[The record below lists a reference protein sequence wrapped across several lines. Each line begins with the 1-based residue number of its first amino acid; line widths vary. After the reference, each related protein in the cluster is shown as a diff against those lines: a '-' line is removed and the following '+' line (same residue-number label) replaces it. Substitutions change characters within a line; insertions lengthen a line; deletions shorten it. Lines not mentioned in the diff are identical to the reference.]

1 MNVALV
7 IERIETWRG
16 GAETSTVQFARHLGS
31 LGCNVTVV
39 TMTDVPS
46 TPAMSIVPI
55 KVGAGWRAARTWR
68 FVRGAAKYF
77 RTHQFDIVHAIAPC
91 PFADVYQP
99 RGGTVPEMLSRNL
112 ALRPSAVKRGLKWVG
127 QRADLKYR
135 LLAGL
140 EKRLLTRRPA
150 PWVIAISQYVSNQL
164 KRHYGFD
171 AARIRLIFNGVD
183 PDTSPAHERRRHRI
197 EIRRQFGLADDDLV
211 LLAVAHNFRLKG
223 VDKMIQAMADGR
235 VRELGNVFAIIVGR
249 DNPKNLVERAAAT
262 GLADRVFF
270 AGPSQRVSAFFHAA
284 DVLVHPTYYDPC
296 SRVVLEAMAA
306 GLPVIT
312 TRYNGAAERITDGR
326 EGYVIDC
333 PTDLAALADRIARL
347 ADADHRRHC
356 AQAAPA
362 AVEQFTVA
370 RHATEVMRL
379 YEEVL
384 RDRNSRVTDR

>member
-7 IERIETWRG
+7 IERIEAWRG

-31 LGCNVTVV
+31 IGCNVTVV

-347 ADADHRRHC
+347 ADADHRRRC

-370 RHATEVMRL
+370 RHAAEVMRL

>member
-16 GAETSTVQFARHLGS
+16 GAETSTVQFARHLGN

-77 RTHQFDIVHAIAPC
+77 RTHHFDIVHAIPPC

-112 ALRPSAVKRGLKWVG
+112 ALRSSAVKRGFKWVG
-127 QRADLKYR
+127 QRADFKYR
-135 LLAGL
+135 LLADL
-140 EKRLLTRRPA
+140 EKRLLSRRPS
-150 PWVIAISQYVSNQL
+150 PWVIAISQYVSDQL

-171 AARIRLIFNGVD
+171 AARTRLIFNGVD
-183 PDTSPAHERRRHRI
+183 PDTSPADERRRHRV

-211 LLAVAHNFRLKG
+211 LLAVAHNFKLKG
-223 VDKMIQAMADGR
+223 VDKMIQAMAEGR

-249 DNPKNLVERAAAT
+249 DNPKTLVEQAAAA

-284 DVLVHPTYYDPC
+284 DILVHPTYYDPC

-347 ADADHRRHC
+347 ADADHRLRC

-362 AVEQFTVA
+362 AVEQFTTA
-370 RHATEVMRL
+370 RHAAEVMKL

-384 RDRNSRVTDR
+384 RDRDSAIADR